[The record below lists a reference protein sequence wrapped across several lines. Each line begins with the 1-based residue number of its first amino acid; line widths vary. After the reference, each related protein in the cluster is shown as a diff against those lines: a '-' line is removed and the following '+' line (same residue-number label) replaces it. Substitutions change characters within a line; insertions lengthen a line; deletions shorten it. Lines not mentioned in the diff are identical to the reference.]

1 MTKKIYY
8 IFTLIGSLLL
18 SSCDSYLDI
27 QPVGQVIPNTLAE
40 YRALFTTAYN
50 TALNDR
56 GICEIRTDI
65 ATILQ
70 SDATSKNS
78 LGDVEKWNDV
88 NPNASTRQFGWA
100 AYYTNIYYANAII
113 DKKDEISE
121 GSQEDINQLVGE
133 AYLMRAYMH
142 FILVNLYGQPY
153 TATGALETKA
163 VPLKL
168 NTDLEEIPSRNTVK
182 EIYYIFTLIG
192 SLLLSSC
199 DSYLDIQPVG
209 QVIPN
214 TLAEYR
220 ALFTT
225 AYNTALNDRG
235 ICEIRTDIATI
246 LQSDATSKNSLGDVE
261 KWNDV
266 NPNASTRQ
274 FGWAAYYTNIYYA
287 NAIIDK
293 KDEISEGSQEDIN
306 QLVGEAYLMR
316 AYMHFILVNLYGQP
330 YTAAGALETKAV
342 PLKLNTDLEEIPS
355 RNTVKEIYTSILSDI
370 ETARKLI
377 NKKEW
382 EVQYSYRFSTLS
394 VDAME
399 SRVYLYMGEWDK
411 SYESSERVLAGKS
424 TLVNLNDEG
433 DKLPNE
439 FTSVEMITAYE
450 VFPNSDYA
458 GSLLLYP
465 SFLQEYEEGK
475 DLRPNKYYQANKN
488 GNYTSIKSGESK
500 FKCTFRTGELYL
512 NSAEAAAHL
521 NKLPEAR
528 TRLLKLI
535 ENRYTSEGYEQK
547 KNEINAMSQEKL
559 VTEIL
564 KERARELAFEG
575 HRWFDL
581 RRTTRPEIKKE
592 IEDVTYTLVQD
603 DSRYTLRIPQDAIDA
618 NPGLLN

>member
-1 MTKKIYY
+1 
-8 IFTLIGSLLL
+8 
-18 SSCDSYLDI
+18 
-27 QPVGQVIPNTLAE
+27 
-40 YRALFTTAYN
+40 
-50 TALNDR
+50 
-56 GICEIRTDI
+56 
-65 ATILQ
+65 
-70 SDATSKNS
+70 
-78 LGDVEKWNDV
+78 
-88 NPNASTRQFGWA
+88 
-100 AYYTNIYYANAII
+100 
-113 DKKDEISE
+113 
-121 GSQEDINQLVGE
+121 
-133 AYLMRAYMH
+133 MRAYMH

-168 NTDLEEIPSRNTVK
+168 NTDLEEIPSK
-182 EIYYIFTLIG
+182 
-192 SLLLSSC
+192 
-199 DSYLDIQPVG
+199 
-209 QVIPN
+209 
-214 TLAEYR
+214 
-220 ALFTT
+220 
-225 AYNTALNDRG
+225 
-235 ICEIRTDIATI
+235 
-246 LQSDATSKNSLGDVE
+246 
-261 KWNDV
+261 
-266 NPNASTRQ
+266 
-274 FGWAAYYTNIYYA
+274 
-287 NAIIDK
+287 
-293 KDEISEGSQEDIN
+293 
-306 QLVGEAYLMR
+306 
-316 AYMHFILVNLYGQP
+316 
-330 YTAAGALETKAV
+330 
-342 PLKLNTDLEEIPS
+342 
-355 RNTVKEIYTSILSDI
+355 NTVKEIYTSILSDI

-399 SRVYLYMGEWDK
+399 SRVYLYMGEWAK
-411 SYESSERVLAGKS
+411 SYEASERVLAGKS

-433 DKLPNE
+433 GKLPNE

-450 VFPNSDYA
+450 VFPNNDYA

-475 DLRPNKYYQANKN
+475 DLRPNKYYKANEN
-488 GNYTSIKSGESK
+488 GNYTSIKNGESK

-528 TRLLKLI
+528 SRLLKLI

-559 VTEIL
+559 ITEIL

-581 RRTTRPEIKKE
+581 RRTTRPEIKKV
-592 IEDVTYTLVQD
+592 IENVTYTLVQD

>member
-1 MTKKIYY
+1 
-8 IFTLIGSLLL
+8 
-18 SSCDSYLDI
+18 
-27 QPVGQVIPNTLAE
+27 
-40 YRALFTTAYN
+40 
-50 TALNDR
+50 
-56 GICEIRTDI
+56 
-65 ATILQ
+65 
-70 SDATSKNS
+70 
-78 LGDVEKWNDV
+78 
-88 NPNASTRQFGWA
+88 
-100 AYYTNIYYANAII
+100 
-113 DKKDEISE
+113 
-121 GSQEDINQLVGE
+121 
-133 AYLMRAYMH
+133 MRAYMH

-182 EIYYIFTLIG
+182 EIY
-192 SLLLSSC
+192 
-199 DSYLDIQPVG
+199 
-209 QVIPN
+209 
-214 TLAEYR
+214 
-220 ALFTT
+220 
-225 AYNTALNDRG
+225 
-235 ICEIRTDIATI
+235 
-246 LQSDATSKNSLGDVE
+246 
-261 KWNDV
+261 
-266 NPNASTRQ
+266 
-274 FGWAAYYTNIYYA
+274 
-287 NAIIDK
+287 
-293 KDEISEGSQEDIN
+293 
-306 QLVGEAYLMR
+306 
-316 AYMHFILVNLYGQP
+316 
-330 YTAAGALETKAV
+330 
-342 PLKLNTDLEEIPS
+342 
-355 RNTVKEIYTSILSDI
+355 TSILSDI

-382 EVQYSYRFSTLS
+382 EIQYSYRFSTLS

-399 SRVYLYMGEWDK
+399 SRVYLYMGEWSK
-411 SYESSERVLAGKS
+411 SYEASERVLAGKS
-424 TLVNLNDEG
+424 TLVNLNDEEG
-433 DKLPNE
+433 KLPNE

>member
-182 EIYYIFTLIG
+182 EIY
-192 SLLLSSC
+192 
-199 DSYLDIQPVG
+199 
-209 QVIPN
+209 
-214 TLAEYR
+214 
-220 ALFTT
+220 
-225 AYNTALNDRG
+225 
-235 ICEIRTDIATI
+235 
-246 LQSDATSKNSLGDVE
+246 
-261 KWNDV
+261 
-266 NPNASTRQ
+266 
-274 FGWAAYYTNIYYA
+274 
-287 NAIIDK
+287 
-293 KDEISEGSQEDIN
+293 
-306 QLVGEAYLMR
+306 
-316 AYMHFILVNLYGQP
+316 
-330 YTAAGALETKAV
+330 
-342 PLKLNTDLEEIPS
+342 
-355 RNTVKEIYTSILSDI
+355 TSILSDI

-382 EVQYSYRFSTLS
+382 EIQ
-394 VDAME
+394 
-399 SRVYLYMGEWDK
+399 YLYMGEWSK
-411 SYESSERVLAGKS
+411 SYEASERVLAGKS

-433 DKLPNE
+433 GKLPNE